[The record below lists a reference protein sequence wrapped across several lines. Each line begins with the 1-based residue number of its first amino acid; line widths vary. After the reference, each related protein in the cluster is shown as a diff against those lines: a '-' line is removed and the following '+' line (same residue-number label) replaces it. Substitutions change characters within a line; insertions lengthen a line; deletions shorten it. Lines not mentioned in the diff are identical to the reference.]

1 MLLEIQHWSEY
12 PTRTFPLLKCWTWYP
27 RTQISWKRHF
37 FPHTATNQLEN
48 CFLTVLQQ
56 SWLMPKDNEY
66 PWRPFTRLR
75 WVLWVS
81 DRLEKCQNLSAVQ
94 PGIRYLSMGGFLLTS
109 VELELNLL
117 MTLLSRLSQA
127 QALYK
132 PSLEMGLIQQ
142 LFQVN
147 PQTLTKQN
155 LGLS

>member
-1 MLLEIQHWSEY
+1 
-12 PTRTFPLLKCWTWYP
+12 
-27 RTQISWKRHF
+27 
-37 FPHTATNQLEN
+37 
-48 CFLTVLQQ
+48 
-56 SWLMPKDNEY
+56 
-66 PWRPFTRLR
+66 
-75 WVLWVS
+75 
-81 DRLEKCQNLSAVQ
+81 
-94 PGIRYLSMGGFLLTS
+94 MGGFLLTS
-109 VELELNLL
+109 VELEPNLL